1 MFTFTLAHWNA
12 WAPGLNQAA
21 DWRQWAHSPYCPLG
35 PGEARP
41 PPLDFLPP
49 LQRRRLSVMAR
60 AALACAWPLAEGQQA
75 MPMVFASQHG
85 ETSRN
90 FRLLQELVRGE
101 PLSPTS
107 FALSVHNSTAGM
119 WSILRHETTE
129 SVALSSENDS
139 LEHALLEA
147 ALLLDQ
153 GAPSVIVIATEEIA
167 PCEYSQWIE
176 HRRFPFALALRICPG
191 EQFQLGCEAPAKV
204 CGRTQDPSET
214 TQLANPL
221 SFLRNLLL
229 DTPRWEHVGAQRAWH
244 WSRAS

>member
-12 WAPGLNQAA
+12 WAPGLNQAT
-21 DWRQWAHSPYCPLG
+21 DWRRWADAPYCPAG
-35 PGEARP
+35 VDETP
-41 PPLDFLPP
+41 PPLLDFVPP

-60 AALACAWPLAEGQQA
+60 SALACAWPLTEGQHD

-90 FRLLQELVRGE
+90 FELLRELVRGE

-129 SVALSSENDS
+129 SVALSAESDS

-153 GAPSVIVIATEEIA
+153 GAPSVIVIATEEKA
-167 PCEYSQWIE
+167 PSAYSHWID
-176 HRRFPFALALRICPG
+176 HCGFPFALALRVTPG
-191 EQFQLGCEAPAKV
+191 EQFRLGCVAPTEPRSGAEKL
-204 CGRTQDPSET
+204 PET
-214 TQLANPL
+214 ATLANPL
-221 SFLRNLLL
+221 SFLRHLLL
-229 DTPRWEHVGAQRAWH
+229 DTPQWEHSGTQRAWH

>member
-21 DWRQWAHSPYCPLG
+21 DWRRWADAPYCPLG
-35 PGEARP
+35 LADARP
-41 PPLDFLPP
+41 PQLDFLPP
-49 LQRRRLSVMAR
+49 LQRRRLSAMAR
-60 AALACAWPLAEGQQA
+60 AALACAWPLAEGRHD

-90 FRLLQELVRGE
+90 FHLLQELVRGE

-119 WSILRHETTE
+119 WSILRNETSE
-129 SVALSSENDS
+129 SVALAAEADS

-153 GAPSVIVIATEEIA
+153 GASSVIVIATEEIA
-167 PCEYSQWIE
+167 PSEYSPWIE
-176 HRRFPFALALRICPG
+176 HRPFPFALALRVCAG
-191 EQFQLGCEAPAKV
+191 KQFQLSCKAPAAT
-204 CGRTQDPSET
+204 CSRAEASEAT
-214 TQLANPL
+214 TLANPL
-221 SFLRNLLL
+221 SFLRHLLL
-229 DTPRWEHVGAQRAWH
+229 DTTQWEHVGEQRAWQ
-244 WSRAS
+244 WNRAS